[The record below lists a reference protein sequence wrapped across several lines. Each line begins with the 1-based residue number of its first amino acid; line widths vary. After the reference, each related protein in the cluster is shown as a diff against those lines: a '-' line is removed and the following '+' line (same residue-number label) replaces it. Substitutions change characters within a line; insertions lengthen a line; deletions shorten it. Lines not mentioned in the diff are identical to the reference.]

1 MPPETK
7 FAHGPDGAVGYQVFG
22 DGPVDLVFVTQ
33 WGTNI
38 DTFWDEPSAARYL
51 DRLATFSRVILLD
64 KRGSGV
70 SDPVNMA
77 NVPTI
82 EEWSEDITIVLDE
95 VGSESVIVVGDVEG
109 ACLAITYAARHPE
122 RVSSLVL
129 INGAARWRRDDDYP
143 EGMPP
148 EVIERTHEMFVATHG
163 SDASALV
170 TTAPSMVGDPRFERW
185 WLKFQRSTMPPRNV
199 SAGFRW
205 MLEQD
210 VREAAKSLDV
220 PTLVIH
226 RRDAFYH
233 RIAGGRWLA
242 DNIPGARFI
251 EVPGGDTLPFHAG
264 DFTEILDHVEAFV
277 TGETKNV
284 VSDRRLATVLFTDI
298 VRSTERAAELGDRKW
313 TDLLAESE
321 VISDRQVRRFGGTSI
336 ATTGDGHLATFDIPA
351 QAIEAARQLLHELS
365 TLGVEIRVGIHTG
378 EISVVGD
385 NIAGIG
391 VHIASR
397 VLGHAPDGGIAVS
410 STVRELTV
418 GSSVQYDELGRYP
431 LKGVPGEWRLYEVV

>member
-1 MPPETK
+1 MPPETR

-22 DGPVDLVFVTQ
+22 DGDVDLVFVTQ

-70 SDPVNMA
+70 SDPVDTPM
-77 NVPTI
+77 PTI
-82 EEWSEDITIVLDE
+82 EEWSEDITTVLDAVE
-95 VGSESVIVVGDVEG
+95 SETAVIVGDVEG
-109 ACLAITYAARHPE
+109 TCLAITYAALHPE
-122 RVSSLVL
+122 RVASLVL
-129 INGAARWRRDDDYP
+129 INGAARWKRADDYP

-148 EVIERTHEMFVATHG
+148 DVIEGTHAMFVATFG

-170 TTAPSMVGDPRFERW
+170 TTAPSMVGDRRFERW
-185 WLKFQRSTMPPRNV
+185 WLKFQRSTMPPRYV
-199 SAGFRW
+199 SVGFRW
-205 MLEQD
+205 ILEQD
-210 VREAAKSLDV
+210 VREAAKALDV

-233 RIAGGRWLA
+233 RIAAGRWLA
-242 DNIPGARFI
+242 ANIEGAQFI

-277 TGETKNV
+277 TGTTTNV

-298 VRSTERAAELGDRKW
+298 VGSTERAAELGDRRW
-313 TDLLAESE
+313 TDLLAASE
-321 VISDRQVRRFGGTSI
+321 AISERQVRRFGGTSV
-336 ATTGDGHLATFDIPA
+336 ATTGDGHLATFEIPM
-351 QAIEAARQLLHELS
+351 QAIEAARQLVHEVS
-365 TLGVEIRVGIHTG
+365 TLGVDIRVGIHTG

-397 VLGHAPDGGIAVS
+397 VLDLAPDGGIAVS

-418 GSSVQYDELGRYP
+418 GSSVRYDQLGVFP
-431 LKGVPGEWRLYEVV
+431 LKGVPGEWRLYQVV